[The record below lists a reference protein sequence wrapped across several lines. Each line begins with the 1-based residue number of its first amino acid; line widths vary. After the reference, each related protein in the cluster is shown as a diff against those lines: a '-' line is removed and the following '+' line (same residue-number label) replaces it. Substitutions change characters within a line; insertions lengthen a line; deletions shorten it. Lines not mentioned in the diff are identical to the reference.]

1 MDALKIVVWATA
13 GLAVVPCGTASA
25 EPRNFRCQHQTL
37 PEFTLREKSNPTDEQ
52 VEKLCQCIRD
62 KLGTWEKTVATSLSK
77 GQSPTE
83 PRQAPTKTKFA
94 RSYPASAKHSRTAAG
109 MTYEGSFQPARSGGG
124 LPEYQALQNPP
135 VGVNSVNGPS

>member
-37 PEFTLREKSNPTDEQ
+37 PEFTLGEKSNPTDEQ
-52 VEKLCQCIRD
+52 VEKLCQCIWD

-83 PRQAPTKTKFA
+83 PLPSPDQNEVRTFI
-94 RSYPASAKHSRTAAG
+94 SRFNEALT
-109 MTYEGSFQPARSGGG
+109 RCGGYD
-124 LPEYQALQNPP
+124 L
-135 VGVNSVNGPS
+135 